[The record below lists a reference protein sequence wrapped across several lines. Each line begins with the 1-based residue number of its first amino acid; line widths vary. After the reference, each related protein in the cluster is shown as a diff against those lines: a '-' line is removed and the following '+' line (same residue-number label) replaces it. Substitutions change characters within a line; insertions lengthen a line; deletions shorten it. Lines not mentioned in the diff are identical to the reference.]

1 MLPPQWSAYRNPND
15 AKCATA
21 AWLLILLSFLSYVC
35 LTTWT
40 FVRDFKDPNRE
51 SYYNERIQTP
61 IISLDICELDVLRQ
75 KLNYSLL
82 DHLVLTREVEYA
94 LLNGTEVYVNEG
106 TDPKKAHEFKLRRTF
121 TCRRIFAV
129 HQVPQ
134 DAIIPFHRWFM
145 ALERGFPPELQRN
158 HNGYVS
164 GLFVRPSLAEN
175 PTHPL
180 SLRQENIVK
189 VWLPFLANNRTSIV
203 RTKPSRE
210 TYLDS
215 LGGRLGAPL
224 DDTFFLDDTTVV
236 PQAQQEDIPKVKEL
250 PAKGNVLTIV
260 LPIPTS
266 QVQVHQHINDIVN
279 DTISWLGRL
288 ASATFLFSLLQVVFP
303 PVRRDKLH
311 FHFHFP
317 SLGLGTSSE
326 LDPLLREQPA
336 RV

>member
-1 MLPPQWSAYRNPND
+1 
-15 AKCATA
+15 
-21 AWLLILLSFLSYVC
+21 
-35 LTTWT
+35 
-40 FVRDFKDPNRE
+40 
-51 SYYNERIQTP
+51 
-61 IISLDICELDVLRQ
+61 
-75 KLNYSLL
+75 
-82 DHLVLTREVEYA
+82 
-94 LLNGTEVYVNEG
+94 
-106 TDPKKAHEFKLRRTF
+106 
-121 TCRRIFAV
+121 
-129 HQVPQ
+129 
-134 DAIIPFHRWFM
+134 
-145 ALERGFPPELQRN
+145 
-158 HNGYVS
+158 
-164 GLFVRPSLAEN
+164 
-175 PTHPL
+175 
-180 SLRQENIVK
+180 
-189 VWLPFLANNRTSIV
+189 
-203 RTKPSRE
+203 
-210 TYLDS
+210 
-215 LGGRLGAPL
+215 LGAPF